1 MKRAAAIFLLIYFA
15 FGNLV
20 LPFGDFSILPELPK
34 MYSNCKAT
42 EHHDMNPFDFI
53 TDHLINID
61 GLFDAHDNG
70 DEQKPHQPFPLQ
82 HHNFQVQ
89 YCLPALPEVS
99 LERRVAMPLQKRIL
113 PIHEAFALSS
123 AHLGCIF
130 KPPILA

>member
-1 MKRAAAIFLLIYFA
+1 MKRAAASFLLIYYV
-15 FGNLV
+15 FGSLV
-20 LPFGDFSILPELPK
+20 LPMGDFSMLPNLPK
-34 MYSNCKAT
+34 MYQNCKAT

-61 GLFDAHDNG
+61 GLFDAHGNG

-89 YCLPALPEVS
+89 YCLPTLPNIS
-99 LERRVAMPLQKRIL
+99 LEQRAILPFEKRIM
-113 PIHEAFALSS
+113 PVYQEFALTS
-123 AHLGCIF
+123 AFLGCIF